1 VGHDDLDFDFFYFFF
16 AAPFFG
22 LSRSHSRVFFD
33 RLRRRRRLYVFIKR
47 HKTHVA
53 QQKKGKKKKGKEGIR
68 TYE

>member
-1 VGHDDLDFDFFYFFF
+1 LDFDFFYFFF
-16 AAPFFG
+16 AALFFG

-33 RLRRRRRLYVFIKR
+33 RRLFVFIKR